1 MSTNVWAPVPDSLEE
16 VQAQEPVREVHID
29 GVAVLKIVK
38 HCNDSLPSMVA
49 GSLLGLDVD
58 GVLEVTY
65 SYPFPTPKEAK
76 EDGDDDGKDDSDGQ
90 ESQLDM
96 MKMLSDVNM
105 DNNCVGWYQSTYMG
119 TYSTKAVVNYQH
131 GYQSSEGLSD
141 NSVAIFYDPVQSRKG
156 HLNLRAFRLS
166 DEYMEL
172 RRSKSNRF
180 FNPSN
185 ILVEIPLKIKNSG
198 HISGFLRCLQD
209 SHADKVSSDFEV
221 LALSGGESIMEKNLE
236 LMSSWTDDLL
246 LEEQHFQAYGKANVK
261 QRQEQMRWL
270 HERYME
276 NEERRENGDPLL
288 PTSLRE
294 VKPLPEVPAKMEA
307 SLVMGQLDVYT
318 SQLAGQVDS
327 TVENLRGTSVLHKPI
342 DV

>member
-16 VQAQEPVREVHID
+16 VQAQEPVRELHID

-38 HCNDSLPSMVA
+38 HCHDNLPSMVA

-65 SYPFPTPKEAK
+65 SYPFPIAK
-76 EDGDDDGKDDSDGQ
+76 AEGDEDKKDDSDGQ
-90 ESQLDM
+90 ESQIDVM
-96 MKMLSDVNM
+96 SMLKDVNI

-119 TYSTKAVVNYQH
+119 TYSTSEVVDYQYN
-131 GYQSSEGLSD
+131 YQSSEHLSD
-141 NSVAIFYDPVQSRKG
+141 NSVVILYDPFQSRKG

-172 RRSKSNRF
+172 RRSKGSGF
-180 FNPSN
+180 LEPSN
-185 ILVEIPLKIKNSG
+185 ILVEIPVKIKNSG
-198 HISGFLRCLQD
+198 LISGYLRCLQD
-209 SHADKVSSDFEV
+209 SHADAINCDFDA
-221 LALSGGESIMEKNLE
+221 LALSGGESFMEKNLE
-236 LMSSWTDDLL
+236 VLSSWTDDLL
-246 LEEQHFQAYGKANVK
+246 LEEQKFQAYGKANVK
-261 QRQEQMRWL
+261 QRQDQMRWL

-318 SQLAGQVDS
+318 SQ
-327 TVENLRGTSVLHKPI
+327 VEAHVEGTFDKLSGTSLLYSSS
-342 DV
+342 